1 MNAVLR
7 TLDDLAYVI
16 ECAALDFLGEG
27 RSELGKLCDK
37 LENDAEYVFYGRED
51 ILAGLREA
59 LACYRRDDKIDGTIR
74 VTQVSRALWQ
84 MAGGPSRTQA
94 NPDGG
99 EQHG

>member
-1 MNAVLR
+1 MTALLR

-27 RSELGKLCDK
+27 RSELGTLCDK
-37 LENDAEYVFYGRED
+37 LENDAEYAFDGRAE

-59 LACYRRDDKIDGTIR
+59 LACYRRDDKVDGTIQ
-74 VTQVSRALWQ
+74 VTKVSRALWQ

-94 NPDGG
+94 NPDRG
-99 EQHG
+99 EQDG

>member
-37 LENDAEYVFYGRED
+37 LDKDAEYAFEGRAE
-51 ILAGLREA
+51 ILAELRDA
-59 LACYRRDDKIDGTIR
+59 LACYRRDDKVDGTIR
-74 VTQVSRALWQ
+74 VTKISRTLWQ
-84 MAGGPSRTQA
+84 IAGGRSRTQA
-94 NPDGG
+94 TPNGG
-99 EQHG
+99 EQDD